1 MTDLDTLNRLT
12 EAYDSQVNAIRRQIT
27 AFGQAYW
34 DSLPHYRASAVED
47 MIEAITPRVT
57 AGQLRIADLTRAYLA
72 QCARELGWKVTL
84 PPIDQDEIIDARGVD
99 PRTVYRRPAV
109 DVYTALAAGKPL
121 PQAAGEGR
129 LRLTQLIGGD
139 MQLAKVHASRQSM
152 RSYPEEGQY
161 YRRVL
166 TGRENCALCV
176 VASTQRYHRGD
187 LMPIHP
193 GCDCGVQ
200 PLPPGLAVNQVI
212 DGDLLEQVHQ
222 IAADRLGVS
231 DRDGRTPDYRKL
243 LTVSEHGEY
252 GPTLSWAQTKAKPTP
267 NAKAGESEPPKP
279 PKTPKKATAQPPD
292 DSDRLKRLMS
302 VPAEKWHKTLQYEG
316 GDVTGIP
323 GEFLHPERGT
333 GRVFIPAVSVREAP
347 SEHEVLTALRLA
359 ETGTNVFF
367 RIDSNDT
374 GAKNPDAEMDEQ
386 IWEFKA
392 PRGATANTISDQ
404 FKRAGKQAQRL
415 VLDLRRSGMDDAQGL
430 AQAGR
435 RFAGKSKIVDLIVIT
450 KDARIHRFS
459 KL

>member
-1 MTDLDTLNRLT
+1 MADLDSLNRLT
-12 EAYDSQVNAIRRQIT
+12 EAYDGQVHAIRQQIT

-72 QCARELGWKVTL
+72 QCARELGWNVVL
-84 PPIDQDEIIDARGVD
+84 PPIDQAEIIGARGVD
-99 PRTVYRRPAV
+99 PRVVYRRPAV

-121 PQAAGEGR
+121 PQAAAEGR

-139 MQLAKVHASRQSM
+139 MQLAKVHSSRQSM
-152 RSYPEEGQY
+152 RGYPEEGQF

-176 VASTQRYHRGD
+176 VASTQRYYRGD
-187 LMPIHP
+187 LLPIHP

-212 DGDLLEQVHQ
+212 DEDLLEQVHQ
-222 IAADRLGVS
+222 VAADRLGVS
-231 DRDGRTPDYRKL
+231 DRGGRTPDYRKL

-252 GPTLSWAQTKAKPTP
+252 GPTLSWAQPKAKPKT
-267 NAKAGESEPPKP
+267 KAGEAEPPKP
-279 PKTPKKATAQPPD
+279 PKPPKKTTAQPPD

-323 GEFLHPERGT
+323 GEFLYPGHGD
-333 GRVFIPAVSVREAP
+333 GRVFIPAISVREAP

-359 ETGTNVFF
+359 EEGMDVLF
-367 RIDSNDT
+367 RIDSREE
-374 GAKNPDAEMDEQ
+374 GVKNPDVEMNQ
-386 IWEFKA
+386 QVWEFKA
-392 PRGATANTISDQ
+392 PTGQGKNTVDSQ
-404 FKRAGKQAQRL
+404 MKRAGKQTERL
-415 VLDLRRSGMDDAQGL
+415 VLDLRRCELDDKKSIRDVRQGMQGRHL
-430 AQAGR
+430 TQ
-435 RFAGKSKIVDLIVIT
+435 VIVI
-450 KDARIHRFS
+450 DHAGNIVHIP
-459 KL
+459 

>member
-1 MTDLDTLNRLT
+1 MPDLDSLNSLA
-12 EAYDSQVNAIRRQIT
+12 EAYDSQVHAIRQQIT

-34 DSLPHYRASAVED
+34 DSLPHYRTSAVED
-47 MIEAITPRVT
+47 MIQAITPRVT

-72 QCARELGWKVTL
+72 QCARELGWKVVL
-84 PPIDQDEIIDARGVD
+84 PPIDQDEIRSARGVD
-99 PRTVYRRPAV
+99 PRVVYRRPAV

-121 PQAAGEGR
+121 PQAAAEGR

-152 RSYPEEGQY
+152 RGYPEEGQF

-176 VASTQRYHRGD
+176 VASTQRYYRGD
-187 LMPIHP
+187 LLPIHP

-212 DGDLLEQVHQ
+212 DEDLLEQVHQ
-222 IAADRLGVS
+222 ITADRLGVS
-231 DRDGRTPDYRKL
+231 DRGGRTPDYRKL

-252 GPTLSWAQTKAKPTP
+252 GPTLSWAQPKAKPKPKT
-267 NAKAGESEPPKP
+267 GEAEPPKP
-279 PKTPKKATAQPPD
+279 PKPPKKTTAQPPD

-323 GEFLHPERGT
+323 GEFLYPGHGD
-333 GRVFIPAVSVREAP
+333 GRVFIPAISVREAP

-359 ETGTNVFF
+359 EEGMDVLF
-367 RIDSNDT
+367 RIDSREK
-374 GAKNPDAEMDEQ
+374 GVKNPDVEMNQ
-386 IWEFKA
+386 QVWEFKA
-392 PRGATANTISDQ
+392 PTGEGKNTVDSQ
-404 FKRAGKQAQRL
+404 MKRAGKQAERL
-415 VLDLRRSGMDDAQGL
+415 VLDLRRSELDDKKSIRDVRQGMQGRHL
-430 AQAGR
+430 TQ
-435 RFAGKSKIVDLIVIT
+435 VIVI
-450 KDARIHRFS
+450 DHAGNIVHIP
-459 KL
+459 

>member
-1 MTDLDTLNRLT
+1 MPDLDSLNRLT
-12 EAYDSQVNAIRRQIT
+12 EAYDSQVHAIRQQIT

-72 QCARELGWKVTL
+72 QCARELGWKVVL
-84 PPIDQDEIIDARGVD
+84 PPIEQDEIRGARGVD
-99 PRTVYRRPAV
+99 PRVVYRRPAV

-121 PQAAGEGR
+121 PQAAAEGR

-152 RSYPEEGQY
+152 RGYPEEGQF

-176 VASTQRYHRGD
+176 VASTQRYYRGD
-187 LMPIHP
+187 LLPIHP

-212 DGDLLEQVHQ
+212 DEDLLEQVHQ
-222 IAADRLGVS
+222 ITADRLGVS
-231 DRDGRTPDYRKL
+231 DRGGRTPDYRKL

-252 GPTLSWAQTKAKPTP
+252 GPTLSWAQPKAKPRPQT
-267 NAKAGESEPPKP
+267 KAGGAEPPKP
-279 PKTPKKATAQPPD
+279 PKPPKKTTAQPPD

-302 VPAEKWHKTLQYEG
+302 VPAKKWHKTLQYEG

-323 GEFLHPERGT
+323 GEFLYPGHGD

-359 ETGTNVFF
+359 EDGMDVLF
-367 RIDSNDT
+367 RIDSSEE
-374 GAKNPDAEMDEQ
+374 GVKNPDVEMNQ
-386 IWEFKA
+386 QVWEFKA
-392 PRGATANTISDQ
+392 PTGQGKNTVDSQ
-404 FKRAGKQAQRL
+404 MKRAGKQAERL
-415 VLDLRRSGMDDAQGL
+415 VLDLRRSELDDKKSIRDVRQGMQGRHL
-430 AQAGR
+430 TQ
-435 RFAGKSKIVDLIVIT
+435 VIVI
-450 KDARIHRFS
+450 DHAGNIVHIP
-459 KL
+459 

>member
-1 MTDLDTLNRLT
+1 MPDLDSLNRLT
-12 EAYDSQVNAIRRQIT
+12 EAYDSQVHAIRQQIT

-47 MIEAITPRVT
+47 MIQAITPRVT

-72 QCARELGWKVTL
+72 QCARELGWKVVL
-84 PPIDQDEIIDARGVD
+84 PSIDQDEIRGARGVD
-99 PRTVYRRPAV
+99 PRIVYRRPAV

-121 PQAAGEGR
+121 PQAAAEGR

-152 RSYPEEGQY
+152 RGYPAEGQF

-176 VASTQRYHRGD
+176 VASTQRYYRDD

-212 DGDLLEQVHQ
+212 DEDLLEQVHQ
-222 IAADRLGVS
+222 ITADRLGVS
-231 DRDGRTPDYRKL
+231 DRGGRNPDYRKL

-252 GPTLSWAQTKAKPTP
+252 GPTLSWAQPKAKPKT
-267 NAKAGESEPPKP
+267 KAGGAEPPKP
-279 PKTPKKATAQPPD
+279 PKPPKKTTAQPPD
-292 DSDRLKRLMS
+292 DSDRLKRLLS

-323 GEFLHPERGT
+323 GEFLYPGHGD
-333 GRVFIPAVSVREAP
+333 GRVFIPAASVRDAP

-359 ETGTNVFF
+359 EEGVDVLF
-367 RIDSNDT
+367 RIDSREK
-374 GAKNPDAEMDEQ
+374 GVKNPDVEMNQ
-386 IWEFKA
+386 QVWEFKA
-392 PRGATANTISDQ
+392 PTGQGKNTVDSQ
-404 FKRAGKQAQRL
+404 MKRAGKQTERL
-415 VLDLRRSGMDDAQGL
+415 VLDLRRSELDDKKSIGDVRQGMQGRHL
-430 AQAGR
+430 TQ
-435 RFAGKSKIVDLIVIT
+435 VIVI
-450 KDARIHRFS
+450 DHAGNIVHIP
-459 KL
+459 

>member
-1 MTDLDTLNRLT
+1 MPDLDSLNSLA
-12 EAYDSQVNAIRRQIT
+12 EAYDSQVHAIRQQIT

-47 MIEAITPRVT
+47 MIQAITPRVA

-72 QCARELGWKVTL
+72 QCARELGWKVVL
-84 PPIDQDEIIDARGVD
+84 PLIDQDEIRGARGVD
-99 PRTVYRRPAV
+99 PRVVYRRPAV

-121 PQAAGEGR
+121 PQAAAEGR

-152 RSYPEEGQY
+152 RGYPEEGQF

-176 VASTQRYHRGD
+176 VASTQRYYRGD
-187 LMPIHP
+187 LLPIHP

-200 PLPPGLAVNQVI
+200 PLPPGMAVNQVI
-212 DGDLLEQVHQ
+212 DEDLLEQVHQ
-222 IAADRLGVS
+222 ITADRLGVS
-231 DRDGRTPDYRKL
+231 DRGGRTPDYRKL

-252 GPTLSWAQTKAKPTP
+252 GPTLSWAQPKAKPKH
-267 NAKAGESEPPKP
+267 KAGESEPPKP
-279 PKTPKKATAQPPD
+279 PKPPKKTTAQPPD

-323 GEFLHPERGT
+323 GEFLYPGHGD
-333 GRVFIPAVSVREAP
+333 GRVFIPAVSVRDAP

-359 ETGTNVFF
+359 EEGVDVLF
-367 RIDSNDT
+367 RIDSREE
-374 GAKNPDAEMDEQ
+374 GVKNPDVEMNQ
-386 IWEFKA
+386 QVWEFKA
-392 PRGATANTISDQ
+392 PTGEGKNTVDSQ
-404 FKRAGKQAQRL
+404 MKRAGKQAERL
-415 VLDLRRSGMDDAQGL
+415 VLDLRRSELDDKKSIGDVRQGMQGRHL
-430 AQAGR
+430 TQ
-435 RFAGKSKIVDLIVIT
+435 VIVI
-450 KDARIHRFS
+450 DHAGNIVHIP
-459 KL
+459 

>member
-1 MTDLDTLNRLT
+1 MPDLDSLNSLT
-12 EAYDSQVNAIRRQIT
+12 EAYDSQVHAIRQQIT

-47 MIEAITPRVT
+47 MIQAITPRVT

-72 QCARELGWKVTL
+72 QCARELGWKVVL
-84 PPIDQDEIIDARGVD
+84 PPIDQDEIRGARGVD
-99 PRTVYRRPAV
+99 QRIVYRRPAV

-121 PQAAGEGR
+121 PQAAAEGR

-152 RSYPEEGQY
+152 RGYPEEGQF

-176 VASTQRYHRGD
+176 VASTQRYYRGD
-187 LMPIHP
+187 LLPIHP
-193 GCDCGVQ
+193 GCDCDVQ

-212 DGDLLEQVHQ
+212 DEDLLEQVHQ
-222 IAADRLGVS
+222 ITADRLGVS
-231 DRDGRTPDYRKL
+231 DRGGRTPDYRKL

-252 GPTLSWAQTKAKPTP
+252 GPTLSWAQPKAKPKT
-267 NAKAGESEPPKP
+267 KAGESEPPKP
-279 PKTPKKATAQPPD
+279 PKPPKKTTAQPPD

-323 GEFLHPERGT
+323 GEFRYPGHGD

-359 ETGTNVFF
+359 EEGMDVLF
-367 RIDSNDT
+367 RIDSREK
-374 GAKNPDAEMDEQ
+374 GVKNPDVEMNQ
-386 IWEFKA
+386 QVWEFKA
-392 PRGATANTISDQ
+392 PTGEGKNTVDSQ
-404 FKRAGKQAQRL
+404 MKRAGKQTERL
-415 VLDLRRSGMDDAQGL
+415 VLDLRRSELDDKKSIRDVRQGMQGRHL
-430 AQAGR
+430 TQ
-435 RFAGKSKIVDLIVIT
+435 VIVI
-450 KDARIHRFS
+450 DHAGNIVHIP
-459 KL
+459 

>member
-1 MTDLDTLNRLT
+1 MPDLDSLNSLT
-12 EAYDSQVNAIRRQIT
+12 EAYDSQVHAIRQQIT

-72 QCARELGWKVTL
+72 QCARELGWKVVL
-84 PPIDQDEIIDARGVD
+84 PPIDQDEIRGARGVD
-99 PRTVYRRPAV
+99 PRVVYRRPAV

-121 PQAAGEGR
+121 PQAAAEGR

-152 RSYPEEGQY
+152 RGYPEEGQF

-176 VASTQRYHRGD
+176 VASTQRYYRGD
-187 LMPIHP
+187 LLPIHP
-193 GCDCGVQ
+193 GCDCDVQ

-212 DGDLLEQVHQ
+212 DEDLLEQVHQ
-222 IAADRLGVS
+222 ITADRLGVS
-231 DRDGRTPDYRKL
+231 DRGGRTPDYRKL

-252 GPTLSWAQTKAKPTP
+252 GPTLSWAQPKAKPKT
-267 NAKAGESEPPKP
+267 KAGGAEPPKP
-279 PKTPKKATAQPPD
+279 PKPPKKTTAQPPD
-292 DSDRLKRLMS
+292 DSDRLKRLLS

-323 GEFLHPERGT
+323 GEFLYPGHGD
-333 GRVFIPAVSVREAP
+333 GRVFIPAASVRDAP

-359 ETGTNVFF
+359 EEGVDVLF
-367 RIDSNDT
+367 RIDSREK
-374 GAKNPDAEMDEQ
+374 GVKNPDVEMNQ
-386 IWEFKA
+386 QVWEFKA
-392 PRGATANTISDQ
+392 PTGEGKNTVDSQ
-404 FKRAGKQAQRL
+404 MKRAGKQAERL
-415 VLDLRRSGMDDAQGL
+415 VLDLRRSELDDKKSIGDVRQGMQGRHL
-430 AQAGR
+430 TQ
-435 RFAGKSKIVDLIVIT
+435 VIVI
-450 KDARIHRFS
+450 DHAGNIVHIP
-459 KL
+459 

>member
-1 MTDLDTLNRLT
+1 MPDLDSLNRLT
-12 EAYDSQVNAIRRQIT
+12 EAYDSQVHAIRQQIT

-47 MIEAITPRVT
+47 MIQAITPRVA

-72 QCARELGWKVTL
+72 QCARELGWKVVL
-84 PPIDQDEIIDARGVD
+84 PPIDQDEIRGARGVD
-99 PRTVYRRPAV
+99 PRVVYRRPAV

-121 PQAAGEGR
+121 PQAAAEGR

-152 RSYPEEGQY
+152 RGYPEEGQF

-176 VASTQRYHRGD
+176 VASTQRYYRGD
-187 LMPIHP
+187 LLPIHP
-193 GCDCGVQ
+193 GCDCDVQ

-212 DGDLLEQVHQ
+212 DEGLLEQVHQ
-222 IAADRLGVS
+222 ITADRLGVS
-231 DRDGRTPDYRKL
+231 DRGGRTPDYRKL

-252 GPTLSWAQTKAKPTP
+252 GPTLSWAQPKAKPKP
-267 NAKAGESEPPKP
+267 KAGESEPPKP
-279 PKTPKKATAQPPD
+279 PKPPKKTTAQPPD

-323 GEFLHPERGT
+323 GEFLYPGHGD
-333 GRVFIPAVSVREAP
+333 GRVFIPAVSVRDAP

-359 ETGTNVFF
+359 EEGVDVLF
-367 RIDSNDT
+367 RIDSREE
-374 GAKNPDAEMDEQ
+374 GVKNPDVEMNQ
-386 IWEFKA
+386 QVWEFKA
-392 PRGATANTISDQ
+392 PTGDGKNTVDSQ
-404 FKRAGKQAQRL
+404 MKRAGKQAERL
-415 VLDLRRSGMDDAQGL
+415 VLDLRRSELDDKKSIWDVRQGMQGRHL
-430 AQAGR
+430 TQVIVVDHAGN
-435 RFAGKSKIVDLIVIT
+435 IVHIP
-450 KDARIHRFS
+450 
-459 KL
+459 

>member
-1 MTDLDTLNRLT
+1 MPDLDSLNRLT
-12 EAYDSQVNAIRRQIT
+12 EAYDSQVHAIRQQIT

-47 MIEAITPRVT
+47 MIQATTPRVT

-72 QCARELGWKVTL
+72 QCARELGWKVVL
-84 PPIDQDEIIDARGVD
+84 PPIDQDEIRGARGVD
-99 PRTVYRRPAV
+99 PRIVYRRPAV

-121 PQAAGEGR
+121 PQAAAEGR

-139 MQLAKVHASRQSM
+139 MQLAKVHAAHQSM
-152 RSYPEEGQY
+152 RGYPEEGQF

-176 VASTQRYHRGD
+176 VASTQRYYRDD

-193 GCDCGVQ
+193 GCDCDVQ

-212 DGDLLEQVHQ
+212 DEDLLEQVHQ
-222 IAADRLGVS
+222 ITADRLGVS
-231 DRDGRTPDYRKL
+231 DRGGRTPDYRKL

-252 GPTLSWAQTKAKPTP
+252 GPTLSWAQPKARAKPK
-267 NAKAGESEPPKP
+267 AKAGEAEPPKP
-279 PKTPKKATAQPPD
+279 PKPPKKTTAQPPD

-323 GEFLHPERGT
+323 GEFLYPGHGD
-333 GRVFIPAVSVREAP
+333 GRVFIPAVSVRDAP

-359 ETGTNVFF
+359 EEGVDVLF
-367 RIDSNDT
+367 RIDT
-374 GAKNPDAEMDEQ
+374 REEGVKNPDVEMNQ
-386 IWEFKA
+386 QVWEFKA
-392 PRGATANTISDQ
+392 PTGEGKNTVDSQ
-404 FKRAGKQAQRL
+404 MKRAGKQTERL
-415 VLDLRRSGMDDAQGL
+415 VLDLRRSELDDKKSIWDVRQGMQGRHL
-430 AQAGR
+430 TQ
-435 RFAGKSKIVDLIVIT
+435 VIVI
-450 KDARIHRFS
+450 DHAGNIVHIP
-459 KL
+459 

>member
-1 MTDLDTLNRLT
+1 MPDLDSLNRLT
-12 EAYDSQVNAIRRQIT
+12 EAYDSQVHSIRQQIT

-47 MIEAITPRVT
+47 MIQAITPRVT

-72 QCARELGWKVTL
+72 QCARELGWKVVL
-84 PPIDQDEIIDARGVD
+84 PPIDQDEIRSARGVD
-99 PRTVYRRPAV
+99 PRIVYRRPAV

-121 PQAAGEGR
+121 PQAAAEGR

-152 RSYPEEGQY
+152 RGYPEEGQF

-176 VASTQRYHRGD
+176 VASTQRYYRGD
-187 LMPIHP
+187 LLPIHP
-193 GCDCGVQ
+193 GCDCDVQ

-212 DGDLLEQVHQ
+212 DEDLLEQVHQ
-222 IAADRLGVS
+222 ITADRLGVS
-231 DRDGRTPDYRKL
+231 DRGGRTPDYRKL

-252 GPTLSWAQTKAKPTP
+252 GPTLSWAQPKAKPKPKT
-267 NAKAGESEPPKP
+267 GESEPPKP
-279 PKTPKKATAQPPD
+279 PKPPKKTTAQPPD

-323 GEFLHPERGT
+323 GEFLYPGHGD
-333 GRVFIPAVSVREAP
+333 GRVFIPAISVREAP

-359 ETGTNVFF
+359 EEGMDVLF
-367 RIDSNDT
+367 RIDSREE
-374 GAKNPDAEMDEQ
+374 GVKNPDVEMNQ
-386 IWEFKA
+386 QVWEFKA
-392 PRGATANTISDQ
+392 PTGEGKNTVDSQ
-404 FKRAGKQAQRL
+404 MKRAGKQAERL
-415 VLDLRRSGMDDAQGL
+415 VLDLRRSELDDKKSIRDVRQGMQGRHL
-430 AQAGR
+430 TQ
-435 RFAGKSKIVDLIVIT
+435 VIVI
-450 KDARIHRFS
+450 DHAGNIVHIP
-459 KL
+459 

>member
-1 MTDLDTLNRLT
+1 MPDLDSLNRLT
-12 EAYDSQVNAIRRQIT
+12 EAYDSQVHAIRQQIT

-47 MIEAITPRVT
+47 MIQAITPRVT

-72 QCARELGWKVTL
+72 QCARELGWKVVL
-84 PPIDQDEIIDARGVD
+84 PSIDQDEIRGARGVD

-121 PQAAGEGR
+121 PQAAAEGR

-152 RSYPEEGQY
+152 RGYPAEGQF

-176 VASTQRYHRGD
+176 VASTQRYYRGD
-187 LMPIHP
+187 LLPIHP
-193 GCDCGVQ
+193 GCDCDVQ

-212 DGDLLEQVHQ
+212 DEDLLEQVHQ
-222 IAADRLGVS
+222 ITADRLGVS
-231 DRDGRTPDYRKL
+231 DRGGRTPDYRKL

-252 GPTLSWAQTKAKPTP
+252 GPTLSWAQPKAKPKT
-267 NAKAGESEPPKP
+267 KAGGAEPPKP
-279 PKTPKKATAQPPD
+279 PKPPKKTTAQPPD
-292 DSDRLKRLMS
+292 DSDRLKRLLS

-323 GEFLHPERGT
+323 GEFRYPGHGD
-333 GRVFIPAVSVREAP
+333 GRVFIPAASVRDAP

-359 ETGTNVFF
+359 EEGVDVLF
-367 RIDSNDT
+367 RIDSREK
-374 GAKNPDAEMDEQ
+374 GVKNPDVEMNQ
-386 IWEFKA
+386 QVWEFKA
-392 PRGATANTISDQ
+392 PTGEGKNTVDSQ
-404 FKRAGKQAQRL
+404 MKRAGKQTERL
-415 VLDLRRSGMDDAQGL
+415 VLDLRRSELDDKKSIGDVRQGMQGRHL
-430 AQAGR
+430 TQ
-435 RFAGKSKIVDLIVIT
+435 VIVI
-450 KDARIHRFS
+450 DHAGNIVHIP
-459 KL
+459 

>member
-1 MTDLDTLNRLT
+1 MPDLDSLNRLT
-12 EAYDSQVNAIRRQIT
+12 EAYDSQVHAIRQQIT

-72 QCARELGWKVTL
+72 QCARELGWKVVL
-84 PPIDQDEIIDARGVD
+84 PAIDQDEIRGARGVD
-99 PRTVYRRPAV
+99 PRVVYRRPAV

-121 PQAAGEGR
+121 PQAAAEGR

-152 RSYPEEGQY
+152 RGYPEEGQF

-176 VASTQRYHRGD
+176 VASTQRYYRGD
-187 LMPIHP
+187 LLPIHP

-212 DGDLLEQVHQ
+212 DEDLLEQVHQ
-222 IAADRLGVS
+222 ITADRLGVS
-231 DRDGRTPDYRKL
+231 DRGGRTPDYRKL

-252 GPTLSWAQTKAKPTP
+252 GPTLSWAQPKAKPKPKT
-267 NAKAGESEPPKP
+267 GESEPPKP
-279 PKTPKKATAQPPD
+279 PKPPKKTTAQPPD

-323 GEFLHPERGT
+323 GEFLYPGHGD
-333 GRVFIPAVSVREAP
+333 GRVFIPAISVREAP

-359 ETGTNVFF
+359 EEGMDVLF
-367 RIDSNDT
+367 RIDSREK
-374 GAKNPDAEMDEQ
+374 GVKNPDVEMNQ
-386 IWEFKA
+386 QVWEFKA
-392 PRGATANTISDQ
+392 PTGEGKNTVDSQ
-404 FKRAGKQAQRL
+404 MKRAGKQAERL
-415 VLDLRRSGMDDAQGL
+415 VLDLRRSELDDKKSIRDVRQGMQGRHL
-430 AQAGR
+430 TQ
-435 RFAGKSKIVDLIVIT
+435 VIVI
-450 KDARIHRFS
+450 DHAGNIVHIP
-459 KL
+459 

>member
-1 MTDLDTLNRLT
+1 MADLDSLNRLT
-12 EAYDSQVNAIRRQIT
+12 EAYDGQVHAIRQQIT

-34 DSLPHYRASAVED
+34 DSMPHYRASAVED

-72 QCARELGWKVTL
+72 QCAGELGWNVVL
-84 PPIDQDEIIDARGVD
+84 PPIDQDEIRGARGVD
-99 PRTVYRRPAV
+99 PRVVYRRPAV

-121 PQAAGEGR
+121 PQAAAEGR

-139 MQLAKVHASRQSM
+139 MQLAKTHASRQSM
-152 RSYPEEGQY
+152 RGYPEEGQF

-187 LMPIHP
+187 LLPIHP

-212 DGDLLEQVHQ
+212 DEDLLEQVHQ
-222 IAADRLGVS
+222 VAADRLGVS
-231 DRDGRTPDYRKL
+231 DRGGRTPDYRKL

-252 GPTLSWAQTKAKPTP
+252 GPTLSWAQPKAKPKPKT
-267 NAKAGESEPPKP
+267 GESEPPKP
-279 PKTPKKATAQPPD
+279 PKPPKKTTAQPPD

-323 GEFLHPERGT
+323 GEFLYPGHGD

-359 ETGTNVFF
+359 ETGLDVLF
-367 RIDSNDT
+367 RIDSRDE
-374 GAKNPDAEMDEQ
+374 GAKNPDAEMNQ
-386 IWEFKA
+386 QVWEFKA
-392 PRGATANTISDQ
+392 PTGQGKNTIDSQ
-404 FKRAGKQAQRL
+404 MRRAGKQAERL
-415 VLDLRRSGMDDAQGL
+415 VLDLRRSKLDDRESIGEIRQSMQGRHL
-430 AQAGR
+430 TQ
-435 RFAGKSKIVDLIVIT
+435 VIVI
-450 KDARIHRFS
+450 DHAGNIVRIP
-459 KL
+459 

>member
-1 MTDLDTLNRLT
+1 MPDLDSLNRLT
-12 EAYDSQVNAIRRQIT
+12 EAYDSQVHAIRQQIT

-72 QCARELGWKVTL
+72 ECARELGWKVVL
-84 PPIDQDEIIDARGVD
+84 PPIDQDEIRGARGVD
-99 PRTVYRRPAV
+99 PRVVYRRPAV

-121 PQAAGEGR
+121 PQAAAEGR

-139 MQLAKVHASRQSM
+139 MQLAKVHASHQSM
-152 RSYPEEGQY
+152 RGYPEEGQF

-176 VASTQRYHRGD
+176 VASTQRYYRGD
-187 LMPIHP
+187 LLPIHP

-212 DGDLLEQVHQ
+212 DEDLLEQVHQ
-222 IAADRLGVS
+222 ITADRLGVS
-231 DRDGRTPDYRKL
+231 DRGGRTPDYRKL
-243 LTVSEHGEY
+243 LTVREHGEY
-252 GPTLSWAQTKAKPTP
+252 GPTLSWAQPKAKPKPQT
-267 NAKAGESEPPKP
+267 KAGGAEPPKP
-279 PKTPKKATAQPPD
+279 PKPPKKTTAQPPD

-323 GEFLHPERGT
+323 GEFLYPERGS
-333 GRVFIPAVSVREAP
+333 GRVFIPAASARKAP

-359 ETGTNVFF
+359 ETGMDVLF
-367 RIDSNDT
+367 RIDSRDT
-374 GAKNPDAEMDEQ
+374 SAKNPDAEMNQQ

-392 PRGATANTISDQ
+392 PTGQGKNTVDSQ
-404 FKRAGKQAQRL
+404 MKRAGKQAERL
-415 VLDLRRSGMDDAQGL
+415 VLDLRRSKLDDREAIGEIRPGMQGRHL
-430 AQAGR
+430 TQ
-435 RFAGKSKIVDLIVIT
+435 VIVI
-450 KDARIHRFS
+450 DHAGNIVRIP
-459 KL
+459 

>member
-1 MTDLDTLNRLT
+1 MSDLDSLNRLT
-12 EAYDSQVNAIRRQIT
+12 GAYDSQVHAIRQQIT

-47 MIEAITPRVT
+47 MIEAITPRVA

-72 QCARELGWKVTL
+72 QCARELGWKVVL
-84 PPIDQDEIIDARGVD
+84 PAIDQDEIRGARGVD
-99 PRTVYRRPAV
+99 PRIVYRRPAV

-121 PQAAGEGR
+121 PQAAAEGR

-152 RSYPEEGQY
+152 RGYPEEGQF

-176 VASTQRYHRGD
+176 VASTQRYYRGD
-187 LMPIHP
+187 LLPIHP

-212 DGDLLEQVHQ
+212 DEDLLEQVHQ
-222 IAADRLGVS
+222 ITADRLGVS
-231 DRDGRTPDYRKL
+231 DRGGRTPDYRKL

-252 GPTLSWAQTKAKPTP
+252 GPTLSWAQPKAKPKP
-267 NAKAGESEPPKP
+267 QPKAGGSEPPKP
-279 PKTPKKATAQPPD
+279 PKPPKKTTAQPPD

-323 GEFLHPERGT
+323 GEFLYPGHGD
-333 GRVFIPAVSVREAP
+333 GRVFIPAVSARKPP

-359 ETGTNVFF
+359 EEGMDVLF
-367 RIDSNDT
+367 RVDSREE
-374 GAKNPDAEMDEQ
+374 GVKNPDAEMNQ
-386 IWEFKA
+386 QVWEFKA
-392 PRGATANTISDQ
+392 PTGEGKNTVDSQ
-404 FKRAGKQAQRL
+404 MKRAGKQAERL
-415 VLDLRRSGMDDAQGL
+415 VLDLRRSKLDDREAIGDIRQGMQGRHL
-430 AQAGR
+430 TQVIVVDHAGN
-435 RFAGKSKIVDLIVIT
+435 IVHIP
-450 KDARIHRFS
+450 
-459 KL
+459 

>member
-1 MTDLDTLNRLT
+1 MTDLDTLNRLA
-12 EAYDSQVNAIRRQIT
+12 EAYDAQVHAIRTQIT
-27 AFGQAYW
+27 RFGESYW
-34 DSLPHYRASAVED
+34 DSLPHYRTSAVED

-57 AGQLRIADLTRAYLA
+57 AGQLRTADLTRAYLA
-72 QCARELGWKVTL
+72 QCARELGWKVVL

-121 PQAAGEGR
+121 PQAAAEGR

-152 RSYPEEGQY
+152 RAYPAAGQY

-176 VASTQRYHRGD
+176 VASTQRYRRGD

-212 DGDLLEQVHQ
+212 DEDLLEQVHQ

-231 DRDGRTPDYRKL
+231 ARDGRTPDYRKL

-252 GPTLSWAQTKAKPTP
+252 GPTLSWAAPKAKPAP
-267 NAKAGESEPPKP
+267 KAGGAEPPTPPKP
-279 PKTPKKATAQPPD
+279 PKKAAAQPPD
-292 DSDRLKRLMS
+292 DSGRMKRLMS
-302 VPAEKWHKTLQYEG
+302 VPAEKWHKTLQYED
-316 GDVTGIP
+316 GDTAGIP
-323 GEFLHPERGT
+323 GEFLYPEKGT
-333 GRVFIPAVSVREAP
+333 GRVFLPAESFRTQP
-347 SEHEVLTALRLA
+347 SSHEVRTALTLA
-359 ETGTNVFF
+359 ESGDEVLF
-367 RIDSNDT
+367 RIDSNHP
-374 GAKNPDAEMDEQ
+374 GVKNPDVEIAST

-392 PRGATANTISDQ
+392 PEGSTIRTIENQ
-404 FKRAGKQAQRL
+404 MKRAGKQAENL
-415 VLDLRRSGMDDAQGL
+415 VLDLRRSGLDDAEALSVVKRRL
-430 AQAGR
+430 AAHSHLTR
-435 RFAGKSKIVDLIVIT
+435 VIVIDHSGNAIT
-450 KDARIHRFS
+450 LNK
-459 KL
+459 

>member
-1 MTDLDTLNRLT
+1 MPDLDSLNRLT
-12 EAYDSQVNAIRRQIT
+12 EAYDSQVHAIRQQIT

-47 MIEAITPRVT
+47 MIQAITPRVT

-72 QCARELGWKVTL
+72 QCARELGWKVVL
-84 PPIDQDEIIDARGVD
+84 PPIDQDEIRGARGVD
-99 PRTVYRRPAV
+99 PRVVYRRPAV

-121 PQAAGEGR
+121 PQAAAEGR

-152 RSYPEEGQY
+152 RGYPEEGQF

-176 VASTQRYHRGD
+176 VASTQRYYRGD
-187 LMPIHP
+187 LLPIHP

-212 DGDLLEQVHQ
+212 DEDLLEQVHQ
-222 IAADRLGVS
+222 ITADRLGVS
-231 DRDGRTPDYRKL
+231 DRGGRTPDYRKL

-252 GPTLSWAQTKAKPTP
+252 GPTLSWAQPKAKPKP
-267 NAKAGESEPPKP
+267 QPKAGESEPPKP
-279 PKTPKKATAQPPD
+279 PKPPKKTTAQPPD
-292 DSDRLKRLMS
+292 DPDRLKRLMS

-323 GEFLHPERGT
+323 GEFLYPERGS
-333 GRVFIPAVSVREAP
+333 GRVFIPAASVRDAP

-359 ETGTNVFF
+359 EEGVDVLF
-367 RIDSNDT
+367 RIDSREE
-374 GAKNPDAEMDEQ
+374 GVKNPDVEMNQ
-386 IWEFKA
+386 QVWEFKA
-392 PRGATANTISDQ
+392 PTGQGKNTVDSQ
-404 FKRAGKQAQRL
+404 MKRAGKQTERL
-415 VLDLRRSGMDDAQGL
+415 VLDLRRSELDDKKSIGDVRQGMQGRHL
-430 AQAGR
+430 TQ
-435 RFAGKSKIVDLIVIT
+435 VIVI
-450 KDARIHRFS
+450 DHAGNIVHIP
-459 KL
+459 

>member
-1 MTDLDTLNRLT
+1 MPDLDSLNRLT
-12 EAYDSQVNAIRRQIT
+12 EAYDSQVHAIRQQIT

-47 MIEAITPRVT
+47 MIQAITPRVT

-72 QCARELGWKVTL
+72 QCARELGWKVVL
-84 PPIDQDEIIDARGVD
+84 PSIDQDEIRGARGVD
-99 PRTVYRRPAV
+99 PRVVYRRPAV

-121 PQAAGEGR
+121 PQAAAEGR

-152 RSYPEEGQY
+152 RGYPAEGQF

-176 VASTQRYHRGD
+176 VASTQRYYRGD
-187 LMPIHP
+187 LLPIHP
-193 GCDCGVQ
+193 GCDCDVQ

-212 DGDLLEQVHQ
+212 DEDLLEQVHQ
-222 IAADRLGVS
+222 ITADRLGVS
-231 DRDGRTPDYRKL
+231 DRGGRTPDYRKL

-252 GPTLSWAQTKAKPTP
+252 GPTLSWAQPKAKPKT
-267 NAKAGESEPPKP
+267 KAGESEPPKP
-279 PKTPKKATAQPPD
+279 PKPPKKTTAQPPD

-323 GEFLHPERGT
+323 GEFRYPGHGD
-333 GRVFIPAVSVREAP
+333 GRVFIPAASVRDAP

-359 ETGTNVFF
+359 EEGVDVLF
-367 RIDSNDT
+367 RIDSREK
-374 GAKNPDAEMDEQ
+374 GVKNPDVEMNQ
-386 IWEFKA
+386 QVWEFKA
-392 PRGATANTISDQ
+392 PTGEGKNTVDSQ
-404 FKRAGKQAQRL
+404 MKRAGKQAERL
-415 VLDLRRSGMDDAQGL
+415 VLDLRRCELDDKKSIGDVRQGMQGRHL
-430 AQAGR
+430 TQ
-435 RFAGKSKIVDLIVIT
+435 VIVI
-450 KDARIHRFS
+450 DHAGNIVHIP
-459 KL
+459 

>member
-1 MTDLDTLNRLT
+1 MPDLDSLNSLA
-12 EAYDSQVNAIRRQIT
+12 EAYDGQVHAIRQQIT

-47 MIEAITPRVT
+47 MIQAITPRVT

-72 QCARELGWKVTL
+72 QCARELGWKVVL
-84 PPIDQDEIIDARGVD
+84 PPIDQDEIRGARGVD
-99 PRTVYRRPAV
+99 PRIVYRRPAV

-121 PQAAGEGR
+121 PQAAAEGR

-152 RSYPEEGQY
+152 RGYPAEGQF

-176 VASTQRYHRGD
+176 VASTQRYYRDD

-212 DGDLLEQVHQ
+212 DEDLLEQVHQ
-222 IAADRLGVS
+222 ITADRLGVS
-231 DRDGRTPDYRKL
+231 DRGGRNPDYRKL

-252 GPTLSWAQTKAKPTP
+252 GPTLSWAQPKAKPKT
-267 NAKAGESEPPKP
+267 KAGGAEPPKP
-279 PKTPKKATAQPPD
+279 PKPPKKTTAQPPD
-292 DSDRLKRLMS
+292 DSDRLKRLLS

-323 GEFLHPERGT
+323 GEFLYPGHGD
-333 GRVFIPAVSVREAP
+333 GRVFIPAASVRDAP

-359 ETGTNVFF
+359 EEGVDVLF
-367 RIDSNDT
+367 RIDSREK
-374 GAKNPDAEMDEQ
+374 GVKNPDVEMNQ
-386 IWEFKA
+386 QVWEFKA
-392 PRGATANTISDQ
+392 PTGQGKNTVDSQ
-404 FKRAGKQAQRL
+404 MKRAGKQAERL
-415 VLDLRRSGMDDAQGL
+415 VLDLRRSELDDKKSIGDVRQGMQGRHL
-430 AQAGR
+430 TQ
-435 RFAGKSKIVDLIVIT
+435 VIVI
-450 KDARIHRFS
+450 DHAGNIVHIP
-459 KL
+459 

>member
-1 MTDLDTLNRLT
+1 MPDLDSLNRLT
-12 EAYDSQVNAIRRQIT
+12 EAYDSQVHAIRQQIT

-47 MIEAITPRVT
+47 MIQAITPRVT

-72 QCARELGWKVTL
+72 QCARELGWKVVL
-84 PPIDQDEIIDARGVD
+84 PPIDQDEIRGARGVD
-99 PRTVYRRPAV
+99 PRVVYRRPAV

-121 PQAAGEGR
+121 PQAAAEGR

-152 RSYPEEGQY
+152 RGYPEEGRF

-176 VASTQRYHRGD
+176 VASTQRYYRGD
-187 LMPIHP
+187 LLPIHP

-212 DGDLLEQVHQ
+212 DEDLLEQVHQ
-222 IAADRLGVS
+222 ITADRLGVS
-231 DRDGRTPDYRKL
+231 DRGGRNPDYRKL

-252 GPTLSWAQTKAKPTP
+252 GPTLSWAQPKAKPKT
-267 NAKAGESEPPKP
+267 KAGGAEPPKP
-279 PKTPKKATAQPPD
+279 PKPPKKTTAQPPD

-323 GEFLHPERGT
+323 GEFLYPGHGD
-333 GRVFIPAVSVREAP
+333 GRVFIPAASVRDAP

-359 ETGTNVFF
+359 EEGVDVLF
-367 RIDSNDT
+367 RIDSREE
-374 GAKNPDAEMDEQ
+374 GVKNPDVEMNQ
-386 IWEFKA
+386 QVWEFKA
-392 PRGATANTISDQ
+392 PTGEGKNTVDSQ
-404 FKRAGKQAQRL
+404 MKRAGKQAERL
-415 VLDLRRSGMDDAQGL
+415 VLDLRRSELDDKKSIGDVRQGMQGRHL
-430 AQAGR
+430 TQ
-435 RFAGKSKIVDLIVIT
+435 VIVI
-450 KDARIHRFS
+450 DHAGNIVHIP
-459 KL
+459 